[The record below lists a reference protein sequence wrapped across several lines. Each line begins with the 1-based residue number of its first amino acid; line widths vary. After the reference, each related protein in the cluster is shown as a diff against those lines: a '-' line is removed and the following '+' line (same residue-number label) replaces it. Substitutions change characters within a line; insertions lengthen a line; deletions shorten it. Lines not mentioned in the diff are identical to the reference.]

1 MLSHK
6 TGLKFKN
13 IEIISSIFSNYNG
26 MKLENQ
32 LQEENWKTYK
42 YVKIKQHS
50 TEQAMGQKEI
60 KR

>member
-32 LQEENWKTYK
+32 LQEEN
-42 YVKIKQHS
+42 
-50 TEQAMGQKEI
+50 
-60 KR
+60 